1 MYTYIKLHR
10 ERDREKRKKE
20 KEKEYRD
27 RDRDRQLVGR
37 TDRILISVRTSVDKG
52 TERARKRGETDTV
65 SQTDRQTKTME
76 EWRERGGR

>member
-20 KEKEYRD
+20 KED
-27 RDRDRQLVGR
+27 RDRDRQLVR
-37 TDRILISVRTSVDKG
+37 QTDRMLISVRTSVDKG